1 MVATV
6 RVLDNG
12 TFKGASSN
20 LTGYSYKEES
30 FSLNPADPSGG
41 VPEFNF
47 DVVVTDDTPLLY
59 KSRIQVLDE
68 DGISYGYLTGTVT
81 GVDVSDAT
89 ASVPV
94 QSHLGALVATRA
106 LPPVSGTLSAAIRQY
121 MDVCGLADTL
131 VVFSAPV
138 IGSRPVAYPGGEQ
151 EVWTWVKEIMAAQQL
166 VFTPLGSGPVFI
178 SPAGESGVLTQNFDV
193 SRGLSI
199 SEGELARNV
208 EVKYYNN
215 VYASNEL
222 VYPAGGWN
230 DEVEV
235 YQVGAGEVNE
245 YEIELGVSVMSF
257 KQPTMVSY
265 VASGYSGPNSVYAIA
280 GNDGLPVPAALWRDA
295 GGKLELELLEDTQT
309 FRLTL
314 TGPVGTW
321 ADNYGPFRVAMAADS
336 GGGSTYSSL
345 RIVGNGIFM
354 HEESVIVP
362 TGVEDKDTA
371 QEIGITVE
379 SKAIATRTDALN
391 VAPIVA
397 AGYAGT
403 LIEKSSGLSR
413 NVASEPVLGGAW
425 LGGLTLILV
434 ETADSQYRV
443 RSANYGPAS
452 ADYTAEP
459 YVRFSDLDD
468 RWGGMTFAQ
477 MESLYSG
484 MTFTDLA
491 IKPLLPA
498 KKLPQP
504 W

>member
-12 TFKGASSN
+12 SFKGARSN

-59 KSRIQVLDE
+59 KSRIEVIDE
-68 DGISYGYLTGTVT
+68 KDNSYSTLTGTVT
-81 GVDVSDAT
+81 GVDINDAT

-94 QSHLGALVATRA
+94 RSHLGALVATRS
-106 LPPVSGTLSAAIRQY
+106 LPPVSGTLAVAMRQY
-121 MDVCGLADTL
+121 LDVCGLTDTS
-131 VVFSAPV
+131 VVFTDPV
-138 IGSRPVAYPGGEQ
+138 IGNRPVAYPGGEQ
-151 EVWTWVKEIMAAQQL
+151 EVWTWIKEIMAAQQL
-166 VFTPLGSGPVFI
+166 LFAPLPYGPVMI
-178 SPAGESGVLTQNFDV
+178 LPAGYAGVLPQNFDV
-193 SRGLSI
+193 TRGLSI
-199 SEGELARNV
+199 SEGDLARSV

-215 VYASNEL
+215 VYADDEL

-257 KQPTMVSY
+257 EQPTMVSY
-265 VASGYSGPNSVYAIA
+265 VSSEYSGPNSVYAIA

-295 GGKLELELLEDTQT
+295 GGKLELDLLEDTQT

-345 RIVGNGIFM
+345 RIVGSGIFM

-362 TGVEDKDTA
+362 TGVEDRDTA
-371 QEIGITVE
+371 QEVGITVE
-379 SKAIATRTDALN
+379 SKAIASRTDALN

-403 LIEKSSGLSR
+403 LIEKSSGVSR
-413 NVASEPVLGGAW
+413 NVASGPVLGGAW
-425 LGGLTLILV
+425 LWGLALLLV
-434 ETADSQYRV
+434 ETADSQYRI
-443 RSANYGPAS
+443 RSANYGPAA

-477 MESLYSG
+477 METLYEG

>member
-12 TFKGASSN
+12 SFKGASSN
-20 LTGYSYKEES
+20 LTGYSFKEES
-30 FSLNPADPSGG
+30 VSLNPADSSGG

-47 DVVVTDDTPLLY
+47 EVVVTDDTPLLY
-59 KSRIQVLDE
+59 KSRIEVLDADDASE
-68 DGISYGYLTGTVT
+68 GRLTGTVS
-81 GVDVSDAT
+81 GVDISDAT

-106 LPPVSGTLSAAIRQY
+106 LPPVSGTLSFAIRKY
-121 MDVCGLADTL
+121 MDECGLASTTL
-131 VVFSAPV
+131 VFSAPV
-138 IGSRPVAYPGGEQ
+138 IGNRLVAYPGGEQ
-151 EVWTWVKEIMAAQQL
+151 EVWTWIKEIMAAQQL
-166 VFTPLGSGPVFI
+166 LLTPLASGPVLI
-178 SPAGESGVLTQNFDV
+178 SPAGNSGVLTQNFDV

-199 SEGELARNV
+199 SEGDLARSV
-208 EVKYYNN
+208 EIKYYNN
-215 VYASNEL
+215 VYANNEM

-235 YQVGAGEVNE
+235 YQVGAGEVTD

-295 GGKLELELLEDTQT
+295 GGKVELELLEDTQT
-309 FRLTL
+309 FRLNL

-321 ADNYGPFRVAMAADS
+321 ADNYAPFRVAMAADS

-345 RIVGNGIFM
+345 RIVGRGIFM

-371 QEIGITVE
+371 QEVGITVE
-379 SKAIATRTDALN
+379 SQAIASREDALN

-413 NVASEPVLGGAW
+413 NVASGALDGAW
-425 LGGLTLILV
+425 LGGLTLLLV
-434 ETADSQYRV
+434 ETADSQYRI
-443 RSANYGPAS
+443 RTANYGPAA
-452 ADYTAEP
+452 ADYIAEP

-468 RWGGMTFAQ
+468 RWGDMTFAQ

>member
-1 MVATV
+1 MVAAV

-12 TFKGASSN
+12 SFKGASSN

-47 DVVVTDDTPLLY
+47 DVVVSDDTPLLY
-59 KSRIQVLDE
+59 KSRIDVLDE
-68 DGISYGYLTGTVT
+68 DADSYGALTGTVT
-81 GVDVSDAT
+81 GVDINDAT

-94 QSHLGALVATRA
+94 RSALGALVATRS
-106 LPPVSGTLSAAIRQY
+106 LPPVSGTLSFAIRQY
-121 MDVCGLADTL
+121 MDVCGLAETY
-131 VVFSAPV
+131 VVFSDPV
-138 IGSRPVAYPGGEQ
+138 IGNRPVAYPGGEQ
-151 EVWTWVKEIMAAQQL
+151 EVWTWIKEIMAAQQL
-166 VFTPLGSGPVFI
+166 LFTPLASGPVLI
-178 SPAGESGVLTQNFDV
+178 TPAGFVGTLTQNFDV

-199 SEGELARNV
+199 SEGELARSV

-215 VYASNEL
+215 VYADDEL

-257 KQPTMVSY
+257 EQPTMVSY
-265 VASGYSGPNSVYAIA
+265 VSSEYTGPNSVYAIA
-280 GNDGLPVPAALWRDA
+280 GNDGLPVPADLWRDA

-345 RIVGNGIFM
+345 RIVGSGIFM

-371 QEIGITVE
+371 QEVGITVE
-379 SKAIATRTDALN
+379 SKAIASRTDALN

-397 AGYAGT
+397 AGFAGT
-403 LIEKSSGLSR
+403 LIEKSSGVSR
-413 NVASEPVLGGAW
+413 KVASEGLQGSW
-425 LGGLTLILV
+425 LAGLTLILV

-443 RSANYGPAS
+443 RSANYGPAT
-452 ADYTAEP
+452 ADYIAEP

-477 MESLYSG
+477 MESLYEG